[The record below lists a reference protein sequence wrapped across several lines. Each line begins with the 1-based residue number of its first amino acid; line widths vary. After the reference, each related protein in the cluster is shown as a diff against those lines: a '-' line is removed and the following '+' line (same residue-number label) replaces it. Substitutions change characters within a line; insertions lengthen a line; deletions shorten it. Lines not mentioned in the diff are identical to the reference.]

1 MPACLGNI
9 ATPHVPLL
17 KKCHTGWYT
26 APRAWPGQRSG
37 EAGPARAEAGKTNSC
52 TSTWMQEA
60 KTLNCQ
66 PCSPEPPQH
75 WHGAFSLHILL
86 EALRSLTDNI
96 SEILCSIFLPK
107 WEGSHLWG
115 GFSAHTSSLQ
125 WAQLS
130 CMQSLSSPAA
140 LLPCLA
146 TQISWGMLSLLCWA
160 QVIFPWQLLHLPHY
174 YTEHLQKH
182 FNSKPNY
189 FYQRQYDGLECFAL
203 SSNPKRMT
211 NHWLRHISLRYCPQM
226 LN

>member
-1 MPACLGNI
+1 MPACLGNT

-60 KTLNCQ
+60 KTLNCHCQ

-107 WEGSHLWG
+107 WEGSHLLVRRIFCPHIIPTVG
-115 GFSAHTSSLQ
+115 STQLHAEPQFS
-125 WAQLS
+125 S
-130 CMQSLSSPAA
+130 CVVA
-140 LLPCLA
+140 LPRNPDLLRHALP
-146 TQISWGMLSLLCWA
+146 SLLGTSHFSMTTTSFA
-160 QVIFPWQLLHLPHY
+160 PLLHRAFAKA
-174 YTEHLQKH
+174 LQ
-182 FNSKPNY
+182 FQTQLFLSK
-189 FYQRQYDGLECFAL
+189 
-203 SSNPKRMT
+203 T
-211 NHWLRHISLRYCPQM
+211 VWWLRVFCSF
-226 LN
+226 